1 MKVTIRKYDNKGE
14 DVELRS
20 FNTKRAARIWIIHG
34 ILSCEGA
41 EQEHYAS
48 MLRQLDDGKTT
59 VYYNEPS
66 PPQSKYDEAL
76 EYALRTYSTVEEI
89 FAYLELQGVV

>member
-1 MKVTIRKYDNKGE
+1 
-14 DVELRS
+14 
-20 FNTKRAARIWIIHG
+20 
-34 ILSCEGA
+34 
-41 EQEHYAS
+41 